1 MWWFLLIKSKA
12 IILSSERGYLP
23 CRKLWRELT
32 ECSIP
37 RDKTDGQLPKVPFK
51 GG

>member
-1 MWWFLLIKSKA
+1 MWWYLLIKSKA
-12 IILSSERGYLP
+12 VRLSSERVYLP
-23 CRKLWRELT
+23 CRKLWGQLI

-37 RDKTDGQLPKVPFK
+37 RDMTDGQLPKVSFK